1 MVSPLKLK
9 RQKSPRKKVEKF
21 NESQLSGLLVE
32 VLVETPV
39 SYLEQTYTY
48 AVPADLVEAS
58 IVGSLVKVEYG
69 HTITKGLILR
79 VIEEK
84 ENKKYKNILDVI
96 AEPGLIDENNFLHF
110 QKVRDRFGG
119 NLWSLLNSHIPSI
132 PAKRKSAGEDLSSSS
147 VKGQL
152 NQELKFVNKDDLQK
166 LINDVNLKCAI
177 SPANGLPK
185 FKTLIEL
192 TKIRFNLGSV
202 LVLVSDFREF
212 DYFKEYLVK
221 EFGSSLVLLDTRES
235 REDRYQ
241 SFVAANQKQRI
252 IILANRSGAFTKMPE
267 DSTVIVVND
276 NDPSHYEQRSPGWNT
291 RDVTLL
297 RTNRI
302 AMIFLNSYH
311 SMEVNRLVSIGWLER
326 LVLADNSK
334 CNYHSLDSSTSFI
347 SVIKKGIKT
356 GSVLISVAEKGY
368 ANVFLCSKCKNLA
381 RCDCGGKLKIAK
393 QNAAPSCYLCT
404 KVVDNW
410 RCEHCGNTSPFVIGK
425 GIDRTA
431 EEIGRAVPGTKI
443 MISNKDQVT
452 SIDPDQNHIVI
463 STRGCE
469 PFLLYSAVV
478 LLDSER
484 IYNQATLRAEEEAKH
499 SWFDL
504 LARVKDGGDF
514 YISLANN
521 HPATQ
526 QLMRKQNFN
535 ENDLRQREESHLP
548 PFYRTVTIKGE
559 SHELS
564 KFASNLRSNYQFLLS
579 GPIRI
584 DDLKSYLIVRADTV
598 SAPTLVQLLDDV
610 VKIQGVK
617 GRPIFDIRFDTYN
630 L

>member
-1 MVSPLKLK
+1 VVSPLKLK
-9 RQKSPRKKVEKF
+9 RQKSPRKKVERFDK
-21 NESQLSGLLVE
+21 NQSSGLLVE

-48 AVPADLVEAS
+48 AVPADLVETA

-84 ENKKYKNILDVI
+84 ENKKYKNVLDVI
-96 AEPGLIDENNFLHF
+96 ADPGLIDENNFLHF
-110 QKVRDRFGG
+110 QRVRDRFGG
-119 NLWSLLNSHIPSI
+119 NLWSLLNSHIPAI
-132 PAKRKSAGEDLSSSS
+132 PTKHKKIVEDISQDSDCN
-147 VKGQL
+147 KI
-152 NQELKFVNKDDLQK
+152 NQEFDFFNKDDYQK
-166 LINDVNLKCAI
+166 LLKDLNLKCAI

-192 TKIRFNLGSV
+192 AKIRFSLGSV
-202 LVLVSDFREF
+202 LILVSDFREF
-212 DYFKEYLVK
+212 DYFKEYLIA
-221 EFGSSLVLLDTRES
+221 EFKSSLVLLDTRES
-235 REDRYQ
+235 REARYQ
-241 SFVAANQKQRI
+241 AFVAANQKQRVV
-252 IILANRSGAFTKMPE
+252 ILANRSGAFTKMPE

-276 NDPSHYEQRSPGWNT
+276 NDLSHYEQRSPGWNT

-297 RTNRI
+297 RSNRT

-311 SMEVNRLVSIGWLER
+311 SMEVNRLISIGWLDR
-326 LVLADNSK
+326 LIALDNSK
-334 CNYHSLDSSTSFI
+334 YNYHSMDSSNSFI
-347 SVIKKGIKT
+347 SVIKKGIKN
-356 GSVLISVAEKGY
+356 GNVLVSVAEKGY
-368 ANVFLCSKCKNLA
+368 ANVFLCSKCRNLA
-381 RCDCGGKLKIAK
+381 RCNCGGKLKIAK
-393 QNAAPSCYLCT
+393 QNAAPSCYLCA
-404 KVVDNW
+404 KVVDHW
-410 RCEHCGNTSPFVIGK
+410 RCDHCGNASPFVISK

-431 EEIGRAVPGTKI
+431 EEIGKAVPGFKV
-443 MISNKDQVT
+443 MISKKDQVA
-452 SIDPDQNHIVI
+452 SIDPNQNQIII

-469 PFLLYSAVV
+469 PYLLYSAVV
-478 LLDSER
+478 LLDCER

-526 QLMRKQNFN
+526 QLLRKENFN
-535 ENDLRQREESHLP
+535 EADLRQREEAHLP

-564 KFASNLRSNYQFLLS
+564 KFASNLRSNYPFLLS
-579 GPIRI
+579 GPIQI

-598 SAPTLVQLLDDV
+598 TAPTLVQLLDDV
-610 VKIQGVK
+610 IKVQGVK
-617 GRPIFDIRFDTYN
+617 GRPLFDIRFDTYN